1 MTLIALV
8 GGCELPTILS
18 YVLFCAVSSC
28 SLLICPVLCYALLF
42 VCAAGNDVIKQGFGG
57 EGGLIT
63 RYSIA
68 QIFFSNFLIPSQSF
82 SNVLKVS
89 QLFEGDGFSKSQ
101 MTVFA
106 IEVEI
111 DCTMKQLCYW
121 TCFLLSE

>member
-82 SNVLKVS
+82 SNVLKVT
-89 QLFEGDGFSKSQ
+89 D
-101 MTVFA
+101 
-106 IEVEI
+106 
-111 DCTMKQLCYW
+111 DCFCN
-121 TCFLLSE
+121 